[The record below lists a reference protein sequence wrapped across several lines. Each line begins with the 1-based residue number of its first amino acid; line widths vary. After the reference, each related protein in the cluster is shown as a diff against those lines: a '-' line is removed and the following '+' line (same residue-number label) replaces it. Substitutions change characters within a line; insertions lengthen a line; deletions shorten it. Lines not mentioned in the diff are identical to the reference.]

1 MLFGFDDKR
10 EFIPQIYHYLN
21 NQELMLTFLTQYN
34 ASVDSDL
41 KIPLLYAKN
50 AKAVAQKETMV
61 IALGDKNKPA
71 IYVFSDPECP
81 YCREHLA
88 QIDNELKN
96 YQVNY
101 ILTPVHG
108 KSAFEKSALIY
119 KEAKKAK
126 NDKEK
131 IAILNKYYDANIK
144 NYPKV
149 SDAELKEVFSLYEK
163 YRSLGLSATPTIIK

>member
-1 MLFGFDDKR
+1 
-10 EFIPQIYHYLN
+10 
-21 NQELMLTFLTQYN
+21 
-34 ASVDSDL
+34 
-41 KIPLLYAKN
+41 
-50 AKAVAQKETMV
+50 
-61 IALGDKNKPA
+61 
-71 IYVFSDPECP
+71 

-88 QIDNELKN
+88 QIDDELKN

-119 KEAKKAK
+119 KEAKKSK
-126 NDKEK
+126 KMTKKK

-149 SDAELKEVFSLYEK
+149 SDTELKEVFSLYEK
-163 YRSLGLSATPTIIK
+163 YRSLG